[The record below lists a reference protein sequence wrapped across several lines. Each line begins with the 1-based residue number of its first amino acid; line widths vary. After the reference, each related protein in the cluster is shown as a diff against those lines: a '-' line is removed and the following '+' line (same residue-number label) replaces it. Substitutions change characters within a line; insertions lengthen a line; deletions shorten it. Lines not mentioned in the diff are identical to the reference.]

1 VGRLVTAPDA
11 GSPDTA
17 ELTGLIARA
26 HEELVAKG
34 FSDDLATAAI
44 KRATS
49 LALKLGEALTP
60 EIRAQ
65 GTLDLLR
72 AELASAERWAESYRA
87 SLAE

>member
-1 VGRLVTAPDA
+1 MSSPDA
-11 GSPDTA
+11 ATPDTA
-17 ELTGLIARA
+17 ELAGLIARA

-34 FSDDLATAAI
+34 FTDDLATAAI
-44 KRATS
+44 KRAVST
-49 LALKLGEALTP
+49 ALKLGEALTP

-72 AELASAERWAESYRA
+72 AELAGAERWAVGYRT

>member
-1 VGRLVTAPDA
+1 MTQ
-11 GSPDTA
+11 PDTV
-17 ELTGLIARA
+17 ELAGLMARG

-44 KRATS
+44 KRAAST
-49 LALKLGEALTP
+49 ALRLGEALTP

-72 AELASAERWAESYRA
+72 AELAGAERWAEGYRA
-87 SLAE
+87 SLSE